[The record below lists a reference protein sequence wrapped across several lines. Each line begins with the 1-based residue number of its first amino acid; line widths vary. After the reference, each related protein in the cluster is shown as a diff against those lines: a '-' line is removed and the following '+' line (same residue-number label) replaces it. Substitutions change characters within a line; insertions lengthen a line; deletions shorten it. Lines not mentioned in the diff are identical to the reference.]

1 MRLQEKP
8 DRVNIRFR
16 RKKEENKKH
25 EQSSTLRNSSP
36 FTLTTIKTLKEKG
49 WKRTTTLFNKKS
61 SNDANFVSFDS
72 VRNNSS

>member
-25 EQSSTLRNSSP
+25 EQSSTLKNSTP
-36 FTLTTIKTLKEKG
+36 FTLTTIKTLKEKR
-49 WKRTTTLFNKKS
+49 WKIQRIVQPLCLTEK
-61 SNDANFVSFDS
+61 
-72 VRNNSS
+72 VRMMPISYHLIQ